1 MLQGFHD
8 FLLLKY
14 AKPIHLIKYED
25 LKKDP
30 IREIEGCLKFL
41 FGKSCHMDKSVRD
54 CLKKDLE
61 GKHHRKNKRDI
72 QSVMHYFNKHYI
84 EKTVKMKEM
93 IYERFEQTMIIN
105 KLTCKD

>member
-14 AKPIHLIKYED
+14 ANPIHLIKYED
-25 LKKDP
+25 LKEDP
-30 IREIEGCLKFL
+30 ITEIEGCLKFL
-41 FGKSCHMDKSVRD
+41 FGESYQMNESVKD
-54 CLKKDLE
+54 CMKKDLE

-72 QSVMHYFNKHYI
+72 QSVMHYFSRHYI
-84 EKTVKMKEM
+84 EKTMKRKEI
-93 IYERFEQTMIIN
+93 IYERFKQTMFIN